1 MNKSK
6 QIQNTGR
13 LAFSKLDLKEQ
24 LEKGYQ
30 INIFEIIETKYIYKI
45 YIIRKYQETIQI
57 RQIDLNYTNF

>member
-6 QIQNTGR
+6 QTQNTGR

-30 INIFEIIETKYIYKI
+30 INIFEIIETKYIYINI
-45 YIIRKYQETIQI
+45 YHKEIPR
-57 RQIDLNYTNF
+57 NHTNKTDRFELY

>member
-6 QIQNTGR
+6 QTQNTGR

-30 INIFEIIETKYIYKI
+30 INIFEIIETKYIYI
-45 YIIRKYQETIQI
+45 YKYIS
-57 RQIDLNYTNF
+57 

>member
-6 QIQNTGR
+6 QTQNTGR

-30 INIFEIIETKYIYKI
+30 INIFEIIETKYIYINTYHKEI
-45 YIIRKYQETIQI
+45 PR
-57 RQIDLNYTNF
+57 NHTNKTDRFELY